1 MGVTMRSIVQA
12 WWRAAVLGLALGLVF
27 GLLMA
32 SRNPGAPASV
42 VVVVTA
48 FTTWPVITVAL
59 QVLWF
64 DRATTE
70 RDIAQGEL
78 GVEHAWF
85 QEAAATAFATKIG
98 GLLFLEGVGGALNV
112 SWMAPV
118 GLVHA
123 PAWADTDHHRAEAQ
137 AVADVYGAHTGLLRR
152 LLRREFALR

>member
-1 MGVTMRSIVQA
+1 MRVTMRSMVQS
-12 WWRAAVLGLALGLVF
+12 WWRSAVLGLALALLF
-27 GLLMA
+27 GALMA
-32 SRNPGAPASV
+32 SRNPDDPASV
-42 VVVVTA
+42 VVVVA
-48 FTTWPVITVAL
+48 ALTTWPVVAVAL

-85 QEAAATAFATKIG
+85 QEAAATAFATMIG

-123 PAWADTDHHRAEAQ
+123 L
-137 AVADVYGAHTGLLRR
+137 VLGLGTFAGSYLWLRFG
-152 LLRREFALR
+152 RR

>member
-1 MGVTMRSIVQA
+1 MRVTMRSIVQS
-12 WWRAAVLGLALGLVF
+12 WWRSAVLGLALGLVF

-64 DRATTE
+64 DRAATG

-85 QEAAATAFATKIG
+85 QEAGATAFATMIG

-118 GLVHA
+118 GLAHA
-123 PAWADTDHHRAEAQ
+123 L
-137 AVADVYGAHTGLLRR
+137 VLGLGTFAGSYLWLRFG
-152 LLRREFALR
+152 RR

>member
-1 MGVTMRSIVQA
+1 MRVTMRSMVQS
-12 WWRAAVLGLALGLVF
+12 WWRSAVLGLALALLF
-27 GLLMA
+27 GALMA
-32 SRNPGAPASV
+32 SRNPDDPASV
-42 VVVVTA
+42 VVVVAA
-48 FTTWPVITVAL
+48 FTTWPVVAVAL

-64 DRATTE
+64 DRAATG

-85 QEAAATAFATKIG
+85 QEAAATAFATMIG

-123 PAWADTDHHRAEAQ
+123 LVLGLGTFAGSYVWLRFAQ
-137 AVADVYGAHTGLLRR
+137 R
-152 LLRREFALR
+152 

>member
-1 MGVTMRSIVQA
+1 MRSVVQA
-12 WWRAAVLGLALGLVF
+12 GWRAAVLGLALGLVF
-27 GLLMA
+27 GWLMT
-32 SRNPGAPASV
+32 SRNPDDPASV
-42 VVVVTA
+42 VVVVAA
-48 FTTWPVITVAL
+48 FTTWPVVAVAL

-64 DRATTE
+64 DRAATG

-85 QEAAATAFATKIG
+85 QEAAATAFATMIG

-123 PAWADTDHHRAEAQ
+123 LVLGLGTFAGSYVWLRFAQ
-137 AVADVYGAHTGLLRR
+137 R
-152 LLRREFALR
+152 

>member
-1 MGVTMRSIVQA
+1 MRVTMRSMVQS
-12 WWRAAVLGLALGLVF
+12 WWRSAVLGLALALLF
-27 GLLMA
+27 GALMA
-32 SRNPGAPASV
+32 SRNPDDPASV
-42 VVVVTA
+42 VVVVA
-48 FTTWPVITVAL
+48 ALTTWPVVAVAL

-85 QEAAATAFATKIG
+85 QEAAATAFATMIG
-98 GLLFLEGVGGALNV
+98 GLLFLEGVGVALDV

-123 PAWADTDHHRAEAQ
+123 LVLGLGTFAGSYLWLRFAQ
-137 AVADVYGAHTGLLRR
+137 R
-152 LLRREFALR
+152 

>member
-12 WWRAAVLGLALGLVF
+12 WWRAAVLGLARGRVVGLRV
-27 GLLMA
+27 A
-32 SRNPGAPASV
+32 SRNPDERASGGV
-42 VVVVTA
+42 A
-48 FTTWPVITVAL
+48 DEACTTWPVVAVAL

-64 DRATTE
+64 DRAATG

-85 QEAAATAFATKIG
+85 QEAAATAFATMIG

-123 PAWADTDHHRAEAQ
+123 LVLGLGTFAGSYVWLRFAQ
-137 AVADVYGAHTGLLRR
+137 R
-152 LLRREFALR
+152 

>member
-1 MGVTMRSIVQA
+1 MRVTMRSMVQS
-12 WWRAAVLGLALGLVF
+12 WWRSAVLGLALALLF
-27 GLLMA
+27 GALMA
-32 SRNPGAPASV
+32 SRNPDDPASV
-42 VVVVTA
+42 VVVVA
-48 FTTWPVITVAL
+48 ALTTWPVVAVAL

-64 DRATTE
+64 DRAATG

-85 QEAAATAFATKIG
+85 QEAAATAFATMIG

-123 PAWADTDHHRAEAQ
+123 LVLGLGTFAGSYLWLRFAQ
-137 AVADVYGAHTGLLRR
+137 R
-152 LLRREFALR
+152 